1 MTAAPESKQPWK
13 CQKSRHHFGKF
24 PIFNFCNEETKRLQ
38 GGISVKS
45 AADGA
50 PQFLHNFELFVIS
63 TRHNLKFRQSMI
75 NIRGQFPPL
84 VFLKNAL
91 SYCTSRGETPPK
103 VLYKYLMR
111 QCESFKQHVKETDP
125 ERIKQIVAR
134 SYEDADWILKK

>member
-1 MTAAPESKQPWK
+1 
-13 CQKSRHHFGKF
+13 
-24 PIFNFCNEETKRLQ
+24 
-38 GGISVKS
+38 
-45 AADGA
+45 
-50 PQFLHNFELFVIS
+50 
-63 TRHNLKFRQSMI
+63 MI

-111 QCESFKQHVKETDP
+111 QCERLPDGPKNHYKFMIKQSFKQHVKETDP

-134 SYEDADWILKK
+134 SYEDADWILKKYNKKQ